1 MILRPPNIMVLG
13 LSPNRIQAEAAIE
26 ALVSATFPE
35 SKLSIL
41 IPDKPTTTDFDC
53 EKNGKAPP
61 QINPSMNPSL
71 KEDGRSAAEI
81 SPTVSWRPKI
91 GRRSTSPQ
99 IHMIR
104 LFCWIALRNAY

>member
-1 MILRPPNIMVLG
+1 MVLG

-53 EKNGKAPP
+53 EKNGKGSTPNQP
-61 QINPSMNPSL
+61 KHESVL
-71 KEDGRSAAEI
+71 K
-81 SPTVSWRPKI
+81 
-91 GRRSTSPQ
+91 RRWEE
-99 IHMIR
+99 R
-104 LFCWIALRNAY
+104 R